1 MSHVILSNPN
11 KSTTLFTAGLNV
23 FGLLIIEFVKIIET
37 NAPPKSFTSFE
48 NIENIGLLWTG
59 VFQGGL
65 LIIGLVFLIG
75 RVEVVLRRFHDRQR
89 NQTIFKTL
97 PSDDRTLIIL

>member
-1 MSHVILSNPN
+1 M
-11 KSTTLFTAGLNV
+11 

-37 NAPPKSFTSFE
+37 NVALRSFVSFQ

-65 LIIGLVFLIG
+65 LFIGLVFLIG
-75 RVEVVLRRFHDRQR
+75 RVEVVLRRFE
-89 NQTIFKTL
+89 
-97 PSDDRTLIIL
+97 SDDLQNSSV

>member
-1 MSHVILSNPN
+1 M
-11 KSTTLFTAGLNV
+11 

-37 NAPPKSFTSFE
+37 NAAPRNFTSFQ

-75 RVEVVLRRFHDRQR
+75 RVEVVECATFG
-89 NQTIFKTL
+89 NNK
-97 PSDDRTLIIL
+97 P